1 MVRSNDAWCPAW
13 GWWVP
18 LGVAMLAIMPVAAQP
33 VQCHVAWAG
42 AARSFVVAP
51 SAPDDP
57 VQPLLEGASI
67 ALEIVNRLPPAPGA
81 GVTVRTL
88 GRWQGQTYLLHEAHY
103 LPGSP
108 TVAPHGFTGLQV
120 VREPTRGHA
129 LSYWCERTAAVSA
142 AADPTAAAR

>member
-1 MVRSNDAWCPAW
+1 MARNAQAWVGAR
-13 GWWVP
+13 GWLVG
-18 LGVAMLAIMPVAAQP
+18 LGAAVLVASAGAQP

-42 AARSFVVAP
+42 AARSFIVPP

-57 VQPLLEGASI
+57 VLPQLEGASI

-88 GRWQGQTYLLHEAHY
+88 GRWQGHTYLLHEAHY

-108 TVAPHGFTGLQV
+108 AVAPHGFTGLQV

-142 AADPTAAAR
+142 AADRTAATR